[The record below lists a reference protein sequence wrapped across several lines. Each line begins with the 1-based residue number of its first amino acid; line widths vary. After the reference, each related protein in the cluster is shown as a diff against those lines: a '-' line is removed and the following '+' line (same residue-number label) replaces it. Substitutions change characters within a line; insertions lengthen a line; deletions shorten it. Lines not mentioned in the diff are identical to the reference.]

1 MLGARS
7 ATPATATELGA
18 SLLTFMKG
26 LGMRPRA
33 RSRALVFVLVPA
45 IALAFFAGCSEEK
58 RKPIDVKPTVVRD
71 IPPPLRGT
79 IGSEVSF
86 AGVEPVLVSGIGLVV
101 GLNGTGGKPL
111 PDQIQSTME
120 REMGLQGIGKSN
132 TGSGTAIDQRSPRE
146 LLRDPNTAV
155 VIVQAAV
162 PSGLPQGAEFDV
174 YIEAVNADS
183 LEGGLLWTTDL
194 QVGPPATFAA
204 VKARTVARAR
214 GPIFINPFAEPGKEG
229 EGPQQTRGRVL
240 NGGEMTNPFQIQL
253 TLDNDSHQRARDI
266 VSAINSRIPPAR
278 GDLGQTAQAKIGG
291 KESGPTIVLNVP
303 QRYRRSA
310 ADFLSLVRYMPIDQV
325 YPEERSKRIVEAMK
339 AEPTMADD
347 LSYVLEGIG
356 EKSLPFA
363 RSLYDYA
370 EPVPRMAALRAGARL
385 ADARA
390 ATALREL
397 AESGQGTQRLE
408 AIALLAKI
416 DGGPMVERT
425 LQALLLS
432 DELLVRVSAY
442 EALVRRAERNQI
454 KRLDSYTRAN
464 PDSDLSRA
472 SPSHLE
478 ALATHRLPPG
488 SLQGVEREMVAG
500 KFFLDIV
507 PIGAPLIYVTQQGQ
521 PRIVLFGED
530 PRMIKPSTISAWNDR
545 LLMVADTPNS
555 SIRVMY
561 KSSKDE
567 RPVTRTAPDTMR
579 ELILFLARAADPAD
593 PTPGLGMTYSE
604 VVGALYAIQQAGGT
618 NAQFATERDRLKGL
632 ILEAASGRQTKE
644 RPETPNE
651 PDDLILLKPASPS
664 EHLIPKPDTNEKPKI
679 VPLNPPAPKK

>member
-1 MLGARS
+1 
-7 ATPATATELGA
+7 
-18 SLLTFMKG
+18 
-26 LGMRPRA
+26 MRPRA
-33 RSRALVFVLVPA
+33 RSRALVFALLP
-45 IALAFFAGCSEEK
+45 ALALLPGCGGEK
-58 RKPIDVKPTVVRD
+58 PKPIDVKPSVVRD
-71 IPPPLRGT
+71 VPPPLRGT
-79 IGSEVSF
+79 VGSEVTF
-86 AGVEPVLVSGIGLVV
+86 AGIEPVLVSGIGLVV

-111 PDQIQSTME
+111 PDQIQATME
-120 REMGLQGIGKSN
+120 REMGLRGIGKANS
-132 TGSGTAIDQRSPRE
+132 GSGTAVDQRSPRE

-162 PSGLPQGAEFDV
+162 PPGLPQGAEFDV

-194 QVGPPATFAA
+194 QVGPPSTFGA
-204 VKARTVARAR
+204 VKTRIVARAR

-229 EGPQQTRGRVL
+229 EGPLQTRGRVL

-266 VSAINSRIPPAR
+266 VSAINSRIPPGR
-278 GDLGQTAQAKIGG
+278 GDLGQTAQGRLGG
-291 KESGPTIVLNVP
+291 KESGPTVVLSVP

-310 ADFLSLVRYMPIDQV
+310 ADFLSLVRSMPIDQV
-325 YPEERSKRIVEAMK
+325 FLEERAKRTVEVMK

-356 EKSLPFA
+356 EKSLPFV

-385 ADARA
+385 GDARA

-397 AESGQGTQRLE
+397 AETGLSTQRLE

-416 DGGPMVERT
+416 EGGPSVDKT
-425 LQALLLS
+425 LQGLLLH
-432 DELLVRVSAY
+432 DELLVRVAAY
-442 EALVRRAERNQI
+442 EALVRRAEKVQI
-454 KRLDSYTRAN
+454 KRLDQYTRAN

-478 ALATHRLPPG
+478 ALATYRLPPG
-488 SLQGVEREMVAG
+488 TLQGVERDMIAG
-500 KFFLDIV
+500 KFFLDVV
-507 PIGAPLIYVTQQGQ
+507 PIGEPMIYVTQQGQ

-530 PRMIKPSTISAWNDR
+530 PKMLKPTTVSAWNDR
-545 LLMVADTPNS
+545 LLMVADTS
-555 SIRVMY
+555 SAPIRVLY
-561 KSSKDE
+561 KGPKDD
-567 RPVTRTAPDTMR
+567 RPVTRTAPDNLR
-579 ELILFLARAADPAD
+579 DLILFFARSAAPND

-604 VVGALYAIQQAGGT
+604 VVGALYAIQKAGGT
-618 NAQFATERDRLKGL
+618 TAAFATERDRLQAL
-632 ILEAASGRQTKE
+632 LLETASGRQTKD

-651 PDDLILLKPASPS
+651 PADLVILKPASPA
-664 EHLIPKPDTNEKPKI
+664 EQLIPKPDSDDKPKI
-679 VPLNPPAPKK
+679 VPLNPPPKK